1 MGKNG
6 TSQGKIGLRARNL
19 SIITKAMALKR
30 VATFWEQGSS
40 ILIDPIYL
48 KVKTLNFILFFL
60 LCLLF
65 INYV

>member
-1 MGKNG
+1 MGKND

-30 VATFWEQGSS
+30 VATFWERGSS